1 MFRLDTHGKLFDK
14 TAAWLNRMMSPDPF
28 REALERGG
36 AAGVVALAGATP
48 VDTGL
53 AASSWSYRIVSS
65 NGGVTIEWYNTDIE
79 GGATVV
85 LLVQYGHGT
94 GTGGYVVGR
103 DFINPAI
110 RPVFDNIEADIM
122 REVQA

>member
-1 MFRLDTHGKLFDK
+1 MFNLQLQGGFFDR
-14 TAAWLNRMMSPDPF
+14 TVDWVNRMMSPDPF
-28 REALERGG
+28 QDALERGG

-53 AASSWSYRIVSS
+53 AAGSWSYRIVSS
-65 NGGVTIEWYNTDIE
+65 GGGVTIEWYNTDIE

-85 LLVQYGHGT
+85 LLIQYGHGT
-94 GTGGYVVGR
+94 GTGGYVQGR

-110 RPVFDNIEADIM
+110 RPVFDAIEADIM
-122 REVQA
+122 KEVQR